1 MPLATLFIGG
11 VLPASLCSLIRKC
24 AGYMK
29 GIMKKR
35 KRKLQAL
42 SSGQQ
47 ILKQCEK
54 EVRESLAAFGLGTR
68 KIRKPQAPSIKL
80 DNGVG

>member
-1 MPLATLFIGG
+1 MKSNLKLNKKKATGSK
-11 VLPASLCSLIRKC
+11 P
-24 AGYMK
+24 
-29 GIMKKR
+29 
-35 KRKLQAL
+35 QAT

-68 KIRKPQAPSIKL
+68 KIRKLQAPSIKL
-80 DNGVG
+80 DSD

>member
-1 MPLATLFIGG
+1 MKYNLKLNKKKAT
-11 VLPASLCSLIRKC
+11 
-24 AGYMK
+24 
-29 GIMKKR
+29 
-35 KRKLQAL
+35 

-68 KIRKPQAPSIKL
+68 KIRSSKLQAASDKPQASSALKKTQ
-80 DNGVG
+80 

>member
-1 MPLATLFIGG
+1 
-11 VLPASLCSLIRKC
+11 
-24 AGYMK
+24 MK
-29 GIMKKR
+29 VIMKKR

-68 KIRKPQAPSIKL
+68 KIRKPQASSNKL
-80 DNGVG
+80 DISSGII

>member
-1 MPLATLFIGG
+1 
-11 VLPASLCSLIRKC
+11 
-24 AGYMK
+24 MK
-29 GIMKKR
+29 VIMKKRKR

-68 KIRKPQAPSIKL
+68 KIRKPQAASPKL
-80 DNGVG
+80 DSD

>member
-1 MPLATLFIGG
+1 
-11 VLPASLCSLIRKC
+11 
-24 AGYMK
+24 
-29 GIMKKR
+29 MKKR

>member
-1 MPLATLFIGG
+1 MKYNLKLNKKKAT
-11 VLPASLCSLIRKC
+11 
-24 AGYMK
+24 
-29 GIMKKR
+29 
-35 KRKLQAL
+35 

-68 KIRKPQAPSIKL
+68 KIRKPQASSSKL
-80 DNGVG
+80 DSD